1 MRRVINKTVSED
13 DLIATVAAAY
23 ASGWRQVKVY
33 FMCGLPTE
41 TDEDVLHIATM
52 ARNVIRAG
60 REASGRRDI
69 RCTVSIGGFVPKP
82 HTPFQWASQAD
93 PETIDRRLHLL
104 RDAIRADRECGKAIG
119 FRYHEGKPGAIEG
132 LLSRG
137 DRRVSQVIREVWLA
151 GGRFDGWSEHFSY
164 DRWVAAAERGLAG
177 TGVDLAWFTT
187 REREHAEVLPW
198 DHLDSG
204 LDKDWLWDDWQDA
217 LAEDEVDDC
226 RWTPCY
232 DCGVCDQMGTE
243 IQTGPQP
250 EGRKLLP
257 LNVVRD
263 APSFV
268 LGPCGTAVR

>member
-1 MRRVINKTVSED
+1 
-13 DLIATVAAAY
+13 
-23 ASGWRQVKVY
+23 
-33 FMCGLPTE
+33 
-41 TDEDVLHIATM
+41 
-52 ARNVIRAG
+52 
-60 REASGRRDI
+60 
-69 RCTVSIGGFVPKP
+69 
-82 HTPFQWASQAD
+82 
-93 PETIDRRLHLL
+93 
-104 RDAIRADRECGKAIG
+104 
-119 FRYHEGKPGAIEG
+119 
-132 LLSRG
+132 
-137 DRRVSQVIREVWLA
+137 
-151 GGRFDGWSEHFSY
+151 
-164 DRWVAAAERGLAG
+164 LAG

-187 REREHAEVLPW
+187 RERDHAEVLPW

-268 LGPCGTAVR
+268 LGPCGTAVH